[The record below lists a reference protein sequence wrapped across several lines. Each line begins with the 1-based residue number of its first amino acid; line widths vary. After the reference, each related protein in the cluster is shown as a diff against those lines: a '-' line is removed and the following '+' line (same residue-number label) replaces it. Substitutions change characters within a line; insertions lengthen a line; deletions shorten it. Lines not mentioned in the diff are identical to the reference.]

1 MESSAEK
8 VMLWTRQHKKSL
20 EELQNNGV
28 IRISRKHLEE
38 KFEEITNYIAYLYK
52 WFVNAAEKT
61 VQKPK
66 GVEFPIWC
74 SVSEENMLMPTADQV
89 VYVLEVDKKEIVYFD
104 GMKWDYVLNHHYIP
118 RDEKDAEE
126 YAKEL
131 ESKGFD
137 NSFSFLDERTSHLY
151 PEERKKVMDSWHR
164 IFEIEKWDVFRVQ
177 ANIWEIRPEMIKD
190 ILYYG
195 KNAVKICH

>member
-1 MESSAEK
+1 MENPAEK
-8 VMLWTRQHKKSL
+8 VILWTRQHVKSL

-28 IRISRKHLEE
+28 VRISRKHLED
-38 KFEEITNYIAYLYK
+38 KFDEITDYIAYLYK

-61 VQKPK
+61 VQRPD

-74 SVSEENMLMPTADQV
+74 SVSEENMLRPTVDQV
-89 VYVLEVDKKEIVYFD
+89 VYVLEVDKKEIAYFD

-118 RDEKDAEE
+118 RNEKDADE

-131 ESKGFD
+131 EAKGFD
-137 NSFSFLDERTSHLY
+137 NSFSFINERTAHFY

-164 IFEIEKWDVFRVQ
+164 IFEIDEWDIFRIQ
-177 ANIWEIRPEMIKD
+177 ANIWEIRPEMIRD
-190 ILYYG
+190 ILYY
-195 KNAVKICH
+195 K